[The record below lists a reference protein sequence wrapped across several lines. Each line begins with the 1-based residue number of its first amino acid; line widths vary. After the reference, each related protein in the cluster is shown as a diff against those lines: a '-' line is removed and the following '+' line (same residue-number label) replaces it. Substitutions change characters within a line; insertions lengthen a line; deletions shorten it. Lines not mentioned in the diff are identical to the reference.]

1 MNESP
6 HSSPTPSSLDPDA
19 QLMLR
24 VRDDDA
30 SAYEELINKY
40 QGSVIR
46 LMQSWTNDRDL
57 AEDLAQD
64 VFLRVFRSRK
74 SYQATAKFAT
84 WLFHIANNVGSNA
97 VRDRSRRHEAQG
109 MMVQD
114 GSGNYLGMD
123 QLAAAPSGAIPTR
136 QIERSERAR
145 MVQNAVHALQE
156 RQRIALVLSKFEG
169 MSYQEI
175 ADSMGMTV
183 KAVKS
188 LLSRARVNLRILL
201 QPYMDEGSRSSG
213 ESSDLSGSDQEEE
226 DR

>member
-1 MNESP
+1 
-6 HSSPTPSSLDPDA
+6 LDPDA

-97 VRDRSRRHEAQG
+97 VRSGD
-109 MMVQD
+109 D
-114 GSGNYLGMD
+114 GSGRFG
-123 QLAAAPSGAIPTR
+123 
-136 QIERSERAR
+136 
-145 MVQNAVHALQE
+145 
-156 RQRIALVLSKFEG
+156 
-169 MSYQEI
+169 
-175 ADSMGMTV
+175 
-183 KAVKS
+183 
-188 LLSRARVNLRILL
+188 
-201 QPYMDEGSRSSG
+201 
-213 ESSDLSGSDQEEE
+213 
-226 DR
+226 